1 MFDLS
6 CLKFFSPFPLISSCR
21 NLSKL
26 VEIPRNNFRCE
37 IQTDLL
43 ALGSPLLCL
52 RVCKTVL
59 PSFGYDLK
67 LNLVLKLD
75 FEAFKKSHL
84 IAPIMLR
91 KLFTRA
97 QEFFWVERWAREWAV
112 NKCACRATF
121 ARVSKGRARQDKII
135 LRLKFGGNVICYFC
149 AVWLENEARLIYCRR
164 SAIALRPLAG

>member
-26 VEIPRNNFRCE
+26 VEIPQNNFCCE

-43 ALGSPLLCL
+43 ALWSPLLCL

-75 FEAFKKSHL
+75 FDAFKKSHL

-91 KLFTRA
+91 KLFARA
-97 QEFFWVERWAREWAV
+97 QEF
-112 NKCACRATF
+112 
-121 ARVSKGRARQDKII
+121 
-135 LRLKFGGNVICYFC
+135 L
-149 AVWLENEARLIYCRR
+149 
-164 SAIALRPLAG
+164 